1 MTSIPSF
8 ALADRTGML
17 PVVDLFNGDA
27 DGICSLH
34 QLRMAEPRA
43 GRLVSGVK
51 RDIDLFGQLGDTDPP
66 SDITVLDVSFD
77 RNEAGVRR
85 ALQAGGRVRYFDH
98 HSARSLFHHPR
109 LESHIDPSAVVCT
122 SLLVD
127 RTLAGRFHEWAIV
140 GAFGDNLLE
149 VARSLCAQRGLTLNQ
164 TASLEQLGQ
173 LLNYN
178 AYGEAVEDLHF
189 SPIDLYR
196 VVHNFESPFGFI
208 ADADEY
214 RHLAAGRA
222 DDQHHLEALAPYW
235 RSIDGDVYLLP
246 GTAWARRLSGT
257 LANRLSCEEPHRSF
271 AVLTPRSDGHFLV
284 SVRCPA
290 QRKSAQ
296 ALCCLYP
303 GGGGRHAAAGI
314 DRLPVIELE
323 QFIADFS
330 NHITGKPS

>member
-1 MTSIPSF
+1 MTPIQPF
-8 ALADRTGML
+8 ASSDRPGHL
-17 PVVDLFNGDA
+17 PAVDLFNGDA

-43 GRLVSGVK
+43 AQLVSGVK
-51 RDIDLFGQLGDTDPP
+51 RDIDLLGQWGDSNPP
-66 SDITVLDVSFD
+66 SDLTVLDVSFD
-77 RNEAGVRR
+77 RNEVGVRR
-85 ALQAGGRVRYFDH
+85 ALEAGGRVRYFDH
-98 HSARSLFHHPR
+98 HSARSLFCHPR
-109 LESHIDPSAVVCT
+109 LESHIDPSADVCT
-122 SLLVD
+122 ALLAD
-127 RTLAGRFHEWAIV
+127 RHLGGRFREWAVV
-140 GAFGDNLLE
+140 GAFGDGLFE
-149 VARSLCAQRGLTLNQ
+149 VARRLASQRGLGTNE

-189 SPIDLYR
+189 PPIDLYR
-196 VVHNFESPFGFI
+196 AVHHFESPFGFI

-222 DDQHHLEALAPYW
+222 DDQHHLETLEPHW
-235 RSIDGDVYLLP
+235 RSTDGDVYLLP

-257 LANRLSCEEPHRSF
+257 LANRLSRDEPHRSF
-271 AVLTPRSDGHFLV
+271 AVLTRRSDGHFLV
-284 SVRCPA
+284 SVRSPA
-290 QRKSAQ
+290 QCRPAE
-296 ALCCLYP
+296 ALCRLYP

-314 DRLPVIELE
+314 DRLPATELE